1 MICDECLDYG
11 HRVREKLP
19 DLNELKGAT
28 EIALSKE
35 LIAEA
40 KGLIGRPAG
49 EIYDFN
55 GIDIQ
60 IESSG
65 PFSGLFICAIVRC
78 IGVPDCREAYLCLAL
93 MDVTFNAAG
102 IELRIDNFAIKKDA
116 ETWQGTRSNRDAV
129 GVEVA

>member
-1 MICDECLDYG
+1 MVCDECLDYG
-11 HRVREKLP
+11 HRVTEELP

-49 EIYDFN
+49 EIYDFQ

-60 IESSG
+60 IEWSG
-65 PFSGLFICAIVRC
+65 TLENVNTTTVRC
-78 IGVPDCREAYLCLAL
+78 IGVPNCREAYLCLAL

-102 IELRIDNFAIKKDA
+102 IELRIDNFAIMKDA
-116 ETWQGTRSNRDAV
+116 ETWQATRSNRDTV

>member
-1 MICDECLDYG
+1 MVCDECLDYG

-49 EIYDFN
+49 EIYDFQ

-65 PFSGLFICAIVRC
+65 PFACATVRC

-93 MDVTFNAAG
+93 MDLTFDAAG
-102 IELRIDNFAIKKDA
+102 IILRIDNFAIRKDA
-116 ETWQGTRSNRDAV
+116 ETWQGTRSNHDTV